1 MVPKSNMTGVRKK
14 GEIWTHVK
22 ASSFEDEGRYQGDA
36 FTSQGTPTIS
46 SQLSEAR
53 EKSGSDFPS

>member
-1 MVPKSNMTGVRKK
+1 MTGVRKK

-36 FTSQGTPTIS
+36 FTSQGTPKIS

>member
-1 MVPKSNMTGVRKK
+1 MTGVRKM
-14 GEIWTHVK
+14 GEICTHVK
-22 ASSFEDEGRYQGDA
+22 ASSFEDEGSYQGNA
-36 FTSQGTPTIS
+36 FTSQGTPKTS